1 VGGIP
6 VPGLAFAHALADRAV
21 SMPTSPLDPPVVS
34 DANVSTLAMH
44 PRRRV
49 GLLLLFAILSV
60 GGGLLGLTVGTTTA
74 GCTLLW
80 PPAGLALAAMLIA
93 GPWALPVIF
102 LADLIL
108 HATATNLVVS
118 PWPLVTASG
127 HAIEALAGW
136 WILRRFPGFD
146 GRFNQLRDAIALVFV
161 AAPVAAIVGGL
172 ITAMGLFGH
181 ATIHGMP
188 GTAEVSYWQTAA
200 DCAIAD
206 ALSILLVTPVITTW
220 FGRLRLTPRQA
231 LDGGFLLGSLAVAS
245 CIAFLIPF
253 PELATSFPLAFIPIP
268 LLVLGAMRLGPRGS
282 SLMSLTLACIAAAA
296 TLRLQGPFGNAD
308 LGDGI
313 RLLWAFMAVT
323 GGTAICLAS
332 AAAEGRDALEALAR
346 SRDRHRESEQ
356 RFRELFERHGSVMLL
371 IDPDSLAILD
381 ANDAAA
387 CFYGFSRE
395 QLRGMPLTR
404 INIAERDLLQ
414 ETGAE
419 VARTGHGCFAFTHRL
434 ADGQERRVEV
444 HCSVI
449 THQGRSI
456 LFSIVHDVT
465 RRLRL
470 EAEHARLERRVLQSQ
485 RLESLGLL
493 ASTIGHDFN
502 NLLTGIMGNVGV
514 ARRQLPP
521 DSPAGPSL
529 DTVEHAAHRAGE
541 LAAQLLDF
549 AGNGRRR
556 TERIDLSDLVLDVL
570 RIAQASLAGK
580 GDVRVDVAAG
590 LPPVEIDAMQ
600 VRRLV
605 MNLVTNAADALD
617 GRGGEIRVATGL
629 VDADADVLA
638 SQTIA
643 GGALPGPYAFIEVAD
658 TGKGMDQ
665 RTLDRIFEPAFTTKA
680 TGRGLGLATAPGIIK
695 THRGALK
702 VESAPGRGTTFRLL
716 LPVNPLPAAAI
727 EAKPAATAST
737 DVQPPVA
744 TGTVLVVDDEEIVRS
759 FAVAT
764 LRSMGHKALEAHD
777 SYTAL
782 AHLCKSGERIDAILL
797 DASIHGIPGRDLL
810 RAIRDMGVD
819 APVILSSGYTREH
832 AMGELGPVEHVSFL
846 HKPYTHQA
854 LADAIDRALQPTSPA

>member
-1 VGGIP
+1 
-6 VPGLAFAHALADRAV
+6 
-21 SMPTSPLDPPVVS
+21 
-34 DANVSTLAMH
+34 
-44 PRRRV
+44 
-49 GLLLLFAILSV
+49 
-60 GGGLLGLTVGTTTA
+60 
-74 GCTLLW
+74 
-80 PPAGLALAAMLIA
+80 
-93 GPWALPVIF
+93 
-102 LADLIL
+102 
-108 HATATNLVVS
+108 
-118 PWPLVTASG
+118 
-127 HAIEALAGW
+127 
-136 WILRRFPGFD
+136 
-146 GRFNQLRDAIALVFV
+146 
-161 AAPVAAIVGGL
+161 
-172 ITAMGLFGH
+172 
-181 ATIHGMP
+181 
-188 GTAEVSYWQTAA
+188 
-200 DCAIAD
+200 
-206 ALSILLVTPVITTW
+206 
-220 FGRLRLTPRQA
+220 
-231 LDGGFLLGSLAVAS
+231 
-245 CIAFLIPF
+245 
-253 PELATSFPLAFIPIP
+253 
-268 LLVLGAMRLGPRGS
+268 
-282 SLMSLTLACIAAAA
+282 
-296 TLRLQGPFGNAD
+296 
-308 LGDGI
+308 
-313 RLLWAFMAVT
+313 
-323 GGTAICLAS
+323 
-332 AAAEGRDALEALAR
+332 
-346 SRDRHRESEQ
+346 
-356 RFRELFERHGSVMLL
+356 MLL

-387 CFYGFSRE
+387 RFYGFSRE

-404 INIAERDLLQ
+404 INVAERDLLQ
-414 ETGAE
+414 ETAAE
-419 VARTGHGCFAFTHRL
+419 VARSGHGCFAFTHRL

-444 HCSVI
+444 HCSAI

-465 RRLRL
+465 RRLRM

-580 GDVRVDVAAG
+580 ADVRVDVAAG
-590 LPPVEIDAMQ
+590 LPPVEIDATQM
-600 VRRLV
+600 RRLV
-605 MNLVTNAADALD
+605 MNLITNAGDALD
-617 GRGGEIRVATGL
+617 GRGGEIRVSTGVID
-629 VDADADVLA
+629 VDADLLA

-643 GGALPGPYAFIEVAD
+643 GGAVPGRHVFIEVAD

-665 RTLDRIFEPAFTTKA
+665 RTLDRIFEPSFTTKA
-680 TGRGLGLATAPGIIK
+680 TGRGLGLATAPGVVK
-695 THRGALK
+695 AHRGALK
-702 VESAPGRGTTFRLL
+702 VDSSPGRGTTFRIL
-716 LPVNPLPAAAI
+716 LPVNPLPAAVV
-727 EAKPAATAST
+727 EAKPAAAAAT
-737 DVQPPVA
+737 DAQPSVA
-744 TGTVLVVDDEEIVRS
+744 GTVLVVDDEEIVRS

-782 AHLCKSGERIDAILL
+782 AHLCKSGERVDAILL

-810 RAIRDMGVD
+810 RAIRDMGVV

-854 LADAIDRALQPTSPA
+854 LADAIDRALQPASPA